1 MSINSVA
8 FADSQWISFTSS
20 DSADYD
26 AAIQKIYIDPTAAEI
41 GTHELIVTWTPT
53 HGTASVYT
61 ALTLTIECEITTWA
75 APTLADIAY
84 IVYDAQVSADVS
96 ALSYVQTPACGYD
109 YTRAYSWTGV
119 IDPLALEPG
128 NDGRVNIASIKPAQ
142 AAAYPLSAAVVLT
155 VTNGNNGGTAT
166 FNMDTGA
173 DLVELTVTI
182 TNPCESTTIE
192 DITFTTT
199 PLVVINGETG
209 FTEWTMPVTALD
221 TAKVDTDLCGD
232 VSFEVLLDGVA
243 VVWASTSNQGSNT
256 WRLNIDT
263 T

>member
-1 MSINSVA
+1 MPRPQSHGSVPEGSLVSPR
-8 FADSQWISFTSS
+8 DGTSV
-20 DSADYD
+20 
-26 AAIQKIYIDPTAAEI
+26 PNN
-41 GTHELIVTWTPT
+41 H
-53 HGTASVYT
+53 
-61 ALTLTIECEITTWA
+61 CNNR
-75 APTLADIAY
+75 
-84 IVYDAQVSADVS
+84 
-96 ALSYVQTPACGYD
+96 CGYI
-109 YTRAYSWTGV
+109 T
-119 IDPLALEPG
+119 
-128 NDGRVNIASIKPAQ
+128 PAQ

>member
-1 MSINSVA
+1 
-8 FADSQWISFTSS
+8 
-20 DSADYD
+20 
-26 AAIQKIYIDPTAAEI
+26 
-41 GTHELIVTWTPT
+41 
-53 HGTASVYT
+53 
-61 ALTLTIECEITTWA
+61 
-75 APTLADIAY
+75 
-84 IVYDAQVSADVS
+84 
-96 ALSYVQTPACGYD
+96 
-109 YTRAYSWTGV
+109 
-119 IDPLALEPG
+119 
-128 NDGRVNIASIKPAQ
+128 
-142 AAAYPLSAAVVLT
+142 VLT

-192 DITFTTT
+192 DITFTTA

-263 T
+263 REDLTLLGDLTEKDYAMTLVGTLDEYSTFVTRDFAFTVTITETVCDCELLLWNNPAAVTDLTVFVGIDAGDITIPMPVPDTATNALDPQFEKCYHNSGTCAEDG